1 MKRIICVLFSAIII
15 FGSVGCS
22 ANSAENKT
30 SKSNQK
36 GVADI
41 LSSAAEAQPTTVGS
55 VTVPATSA
63 PADNIQYPELEYD
76 AEVDL
81 TEFNSNMVYSEVAAM
96 VSTPEKY
103 IGKTVKMQGT
113 FDVYTDINTG
123 TYYYAC
129 IIKDATA
136 CCSSGIE
143 FSWKGEH
150 KFPDDYPSVGTP
162 VTVGGVF
169 ETYPEGDK
177 NYCRLKEADV
187 VFGT

>member
-1 MKRIICVLFSAIII
+1 MKLRLTSPHSIAIWY
-15 FGSVGCS
+15 
-22 ANSAENKT
+22 
-30 SKSNQK
+30 
-36 GVADI
+36 I
-41 LSSAAEAQPTTVGS
+41 LR
-55 VTVPATSA
+55 
-63 PADNIQYPELEYD
+63 LR
-76 AEVDL
+76 L
-81 TEFNSNMVYSEVAAM
+81 
-96 VSTPEKY
+96 PEKY

-129 IIKDATA
+129 IIRDATA